1 MDVESKE
8 QVFLS
13 DFFSYNYQSRLIH
26 YAQMLNPS
34 YEEALIEYW
43 GIFTAHL
50 INCYEE
56 ERKDIKNH
64 TLYYNVSRILNST
77 KIDEYKKEIMLTDV
91 SIISEMFALIGTA
104 YHRWTTCD
112 LGTALKIMNKILYEI
127 INITTIPGY
136 TISSESKLYRGR
148 TSEKQLD
155 KADMFHIPFTQA
167 YKIRNQRFSIT
178 GQPLLYLTNEVFGVF
193 NELDIQTR
201 DDYEKLH
208 IVQYRLNNSFDKI
221 ADMTINGDFEYIEDF
236 EIFKQYF
243 CKFILNCACSFPNI
257 RGREKSCFVEEYV
270 IPQLVTQLLRND
282 FRGICYNTINENYPN
297 AYINYVF
304 FTKQNSDESIDEE
317 LRKKFIVDG
326 PITVSRLD
334 SYNPSRDYSISE
346 IVDIFVDNFK
356 RVKEFDSMLSKI
368 EKNDYY
374 TKFKYEKKSLFEN
387 GQYRHIKIQ

>member
-8 QVFLS
+8 QRFLS

-43 GIFTAHL
+43 GIFTVHL
-50 INCYEE
+50 IDCYEK

-64 TLYYNVSRILNST
+64 TLYNNVSRILNST

-91 SIISEMFALIGTA
+91 SIISEMFALIGSA

-112 LGTALKIMNKILYEI
+112 LGTAIKIMNKILYEI
-127 INITTIPGY
+127 IDITTIPGY
-136 TISSESKLYRGR
+136 TIPSESKLYRGR
-148 TSEKQLD
+148 TSDKQLD
-155 KADMFHIPFTQA
+155 KADMFHIPFMQA

-201 DDYEKLH
+201 DDYEKLY

-236 EIFKQYF
+236 EIFRKYF
-243 CKFILNCACSFPNI
+243 CKFILNCACSFHNI
-257 RGREKSCFVEEYV
+257 RGREKSYFVEEYV
-270 IPQLVTQLLRND
+270 IPQLVTQLLTND

-297 AYINYVF
+297 AYVNYVF

-346 IVDIFVDNFK
+346 IVNIFVDNFK
-356 RVKEFDSMLSKI
+356 RVEEFDSILSKI

-387 GQYRHIKIQ
+387 GQYRHIKL

>member
-8 QVFLS
+8 QGFLS
-13 DFFSYNYQSRLIH
+13 EFFSYNYQSRLIH

-43 GIFTAHL
+43 GIFTVHL
-50 INCYEE
+50 INRYEE

-64 TLYYNVSRILNST
+64 TLYNNVSRILNST

-91 SIISEMFALIGTA
+91 SIISEMFALIGSA

-112 LGTALKIMNKILYEI
+112 LGTAIKIMNKILYEI

-136 TISSESKLYRGR
+136 TIPSESKFYRGR

-155 KADMFHIPFTQA
+155 KADMFHIPFMQA

-201 DDYEKLH
+201 DDYEKLY

-257 RGREKSCFVEEYV
+257 RGREKSYFVEEYV
-270 IPQLVTQLLRND
+270 IPQLVTQLLTND

-297 AYINYVF
+297 AYVNYVF
-304 FTKQNSDESIDEE
+304 FTEQNSDESIDEE

-356 RVKEFDSMLSKI
+356 RVEEFDSMLSKI

-387 GQYRHIKIQ
+387 GQYRHIKI